1 MNQPLYHT
9 IPAPASIV
17 SNSGIIPGIS
27 DDNTL
32 LKRSAF
38 FNQKIR
44 LSKPVWARCLP
55 TNFKPRLFKPSRAPE
70 LRAII
75 PARWEIVV
83 VHRLARQFLQ
93 QQS

>member
-17 SNSGIIPGIS
+17 SNSGIISGIS
-27 DDNTL
+27 DDNTH

-44 LSKPVWARCLP
+44 D
-55 TNFKPRLFKPSRAPE
+55 
-70 LRAII
+70 LRKGE
-75 PARWEIVV
+75 RT
-83 VHRLARQFLQ
+83 
-93 QQS
+93 SMG